1 MVIYTQST
9 ECSAIQS
16 PTSQDNCDTATEVP
30 EKKACKY
37 IEKQGDVEAHCE
49 IVNTPEEPKPN
60 TSKKSS
66 TSSAKSS
73 TNSSDILNIF
83 KITLALLIVFTI
95 L

>member
-9 ECSAIQS
+9 ECSGITAPANQAECSAAENI
-16 PTSQDNCDTATEVP
+16 PNDKICKFTDT
-30 EKKACKY
+30 
-37 IEKQGDVEAHCE
+37 
-49 IVNTPEEPKPN
+49 NTPCQLVNKPAE
-60 TSKKSS
+60 TPTTTSSKK
-66 TSSAKSS
+66 SAKSS